1 MSDNTIKNIFQRM
14 ISSKS
19 FDGIQEQLNEE
30 IKRIKVPNISSM
42 LAIPD
47 VGISVEELNKQLLV
61 ASEVIQKQSQIK
73 ILNELKR
80 MYASKESLEDSL
92 QELTESA
99 LDPDDFS
106 SDIPSL
112 KKRIK
117 YCKNPLER
125 KNLERQL
132 NVAYKEMK
140 KKRR

>member
-42 LAIPD
+42 LVIPD

-61 ASEVIQKQSQIK
+61 VSEVIQKQSQIE

-92 QELTESA
+92 QELSELAS
-99 LDPDDFS
+99 DPDDFS
-106 SDIPSL
+106 LDIPSL
-112 KKRIK
+112 KNRIK

-125 KNLERQL
+125 KSLERQL
-132 NVAYKEMK
+132 NAAYKEMK
-140 KKRR
+140 KRR

>member
-1 MSDNTIKNIFQRM
+1 MCDNAIKNIFQRM
-14 ISSKS
+14 VSSKS

-30 IKRIKVPNISSM
+30 IKRIKVPDICSTIV
-42 LAIPD
+42 IPD
-47 VGISVEELNKQLLV
+47 VGISSEELNRQLLIM
-61 ASEVIQKQSQIK
+61 SQIIQKQSKIE

-92 QELTESA
+92 QELSELAT
-99 LDPDDFS
+99 DPDDFS

-125 KNLERQL
+125 KSLERQL
-132 NVAYKEMK
+132 NDAYRAM

>member
-42 LAIPD
+42 LVIPD
-47 VGISVEELNKQLLV
+47 AGISVEELNKQLLV
-61 ASEVIQKQSQIK
+61 VSEVIQKQSQIE

-92 QELTESA
+92 QELSELAS
-99 LDPDDFS
+99 DPDDFS
-106 SDIPSL
+106 LDIPSL

-125 KNLERQL
+125 KSLERQL
-132 NVAYKEMK
+132 NDAYKSM

>member
-42 LAIPD
+42 LVIPD
-47 VGISVEELNKQLLV
+47 AGISVEELNKQLLV
-61 ASEVIQKQSQIK
+61 VSEVIQKQSQIE

-92 QELTESA
+92 QELSNLAT
-99 LDPDDFS
+99 DPDDFS

-125 KNLERQL
+125 KSLERQL
-132 NVAYKEMK
+132 NAAYKEMK
-140 KKRR
+140 KRRC

>member
-42 LAIPD
+42 LVIPD

-61 ASEVIQKQSQIK
+61 VSEVIQKQSQIE

-92 QELTESA
+92 QELTELAS
-99 LDPDDFS
+99 DPDDFS
-106 SDIPSL
+106 LDIPSL

-125 KNLERQL
+125 KSLERQL
-132 NVAYKEMK
+132 NAAYKEMK
-140 KKRR
+140 KRG

>member
-42 LAIPD
+42 LVIPD

-61 ASEVIQKQSQIK
+61 VSEVIQKQSQIE

-92 QELTESA
+92 QELSELAS
-99 LDPDDFS
+99 DSDDFS

-132 NVAYKEMK
+132 NAMYKEMK
-140 KKRR
+140 KRR